1 MEDWYKTVLGLP
13 RKPAVYRLARA
24 LRCNMM
30 EARGIVGMWLDF
42 LNTYTENGSTE
53 MLPAEVDSALEW
65 QGATDGLIAI
75 GWAALDGAGCVFAVD
90 FGRHNGS
97 TAKSRAQAAV
107 RMQRMRYGAS
117 VTKALTEGE
126 GEFIG
131 NTEGVGRA
139 TAIGASSAEPA
150 PTPMNGDA
158 FSRWLDKLCA
168 AHPSARR
175 NRRVN
180 GEVLLQADV
189 DSAARAAFERCPQA
203 VESAELLAA
212 YYADTRLKEDRYGVK
227 FYRPTGQRKF
237 FDDLEDVLTKAER
250 WAKDAKW
257 RPQEGGQ
264 TPPRRKAQEPKTQ
277 GAADDFDPM
286 QEWKKLNEGDKE

>member
-42 LNTYTENGSTE
+42 LNTYTEDGSTE

-107 RMQRMRYGAS
+107 RMQRMRYANS
-117 VTKALTEGE
+117 VTKASTEGE

-131 NTEGVGRA
+131 NTEGDSRA
-139 TAIGASSAEPA
+139 TAIGASAAEPA
-150 PTPMNGDA
+150 PTPIDRAA
-158 FSRWLDKLCA
+158 FSRWLGRLCE

-175 NRRVN
+175 CRKVN
-180 GEVLLQADV
+180 GEVLLQQDV
-189 DSAARAAFERCPQA
+189 HRAAVAAFMRCPQA
-203 VESAELLAA
+203 ADHAEMLAA
-212 YYADTRLKEDRYGVK
+212 YYADTRLNEDRRGVK

-237 FDDLEDVLTKAER
+237 FEDLEDVLTKAEA
-250 WAKDAKW
+250 WARDAKW
-257 RPQEGGQ
+257 RPLASKQ
-264 TPPRRKAQEPKTQ
+264 PSRKVQEPKTQ
-277 GAADDFDPM
+277 GAEDDFDPM
-286 QEWKKLNEGDKE
+286 QEWKRLQEGENA